1 MKCPTL
7 FGGGLKLLA
16 LEADDCNVET
26 SFYSSCPVYL
36 DPFLYTSVWQTIN
49 QGTQHFRISK
59 KECIQISSFVLLQLY

>member
-1 MKCPTL
+1 MKCPFLVADLNCWHWKLTIAM
-7 FGGGLKLLA
+7 LKPLSIPA
-16 LEADDCNVET
+16 A
-26 SFYSSCPVYL
+26 PVYL